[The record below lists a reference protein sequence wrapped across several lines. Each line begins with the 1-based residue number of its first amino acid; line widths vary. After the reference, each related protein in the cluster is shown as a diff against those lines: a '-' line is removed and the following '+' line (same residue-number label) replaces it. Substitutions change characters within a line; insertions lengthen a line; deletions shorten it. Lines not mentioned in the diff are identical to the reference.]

1 MNNCFICVMDV
12 ILDEL
17 CENNINIDKTTLSY
31 FINKTYYDYQ
41 NVYGSILGKLSYEDL
56 FIVWEKTHPETF
68 GHVMAFLT
76 TVHFQNLSDEQR
88 RNVVRVTVPIL
99 RNIDLTEYKRER
111 EYAWDKYTLVRNT
124 VHRYV
129 CVGMGSM
136 LCQCYVIGNIVKL
149 VVKRTLLWKVVSYW
163 ARAIKNA
170 FTFK

>member
-1 MNNCFICVMDV
+1 MMDV
-12 ILDEL
+12 ILAEL

-41 NVYGSILGKLSYEDL
+41 NVYDSVLGKLSYEDL

-88 RNVVRVTVPIL
+88 RNVVRITVPIL
-99 RNIDLTEYKRER
+99 RNIDLTEYRRER
-111 EYAWDKYTLVRNT
+111 ECVWDKYTLVRNI

-129 CVGMGSM
+129 CVGMGPM

-149 VVKRTLLWKVVSYW
+149 VAKRSLLWKVVSYW

>member
-12 ILDEL
+12 IVDEL
-17 CENNINIDKTTLSY
+17 CENGVNIDKTTLSY

-41 NVYGSILGKLSYEDL
+41 NVYSSVLGKLSYEDL
-56 FIVWEKTHPETF
+56 FTVWDKTHPETF

-76 TVHFQNLSDEQR
+76 TVHFQDLSDEQR
-88 RNVVRVTVPIL
+88 RNVVRITVPIL
-99 RNIDLTEYKRER
+99 ENVDLTEYRREK
-111 EYAWDKYTLVRNT
+111 EYARDKYTLVRNT

-129 CVGMGSM
+129 CGGMPPM
-136 LCQCYVIGNIVKL
+136 LRNIM
-149 VVKRTLLWKVVSYW
+149 LLWKVVSYW

>member
-1 MNNCFICVMDV
+1 MSNCFIWVMDV

-17 CENNINIDKTTLSY
+17 RENNISIDKTTLSY
-31 FINKTYYDYQ
+31 FVNKTYYDYQ

-56 FIVWEKTHPETF
+56 FTVWEKTHPETF

-88 RNVVRVTVPIL
+88 RNVVRITVPIL
-99 RNIDLTEYKRER
+99 KNVDLTEYRRER

-129 CVGMGSM
+129 CLGMTPMSR
-136 LCQCYVIGNIVKL
+136 NIM
-149 VVKRTLLWKVVSYW
+149 LLWRVVSYGIQ
-163 ARAIKNA
+163 AIKNV
-170 FTFK
+170 FTFE

>member
-1 MNNCFICVMDV
+1 MDV

-17 CENNINIDKTTLSY
+17 CENNISIDKTTLSY

-41 NVYGSILGKLSYEDL
+41 NVYSSILGKLSYEDL
-56 FIVWEKTHPETF
+56 FVVWEKTHPETF

-76 TVHFQNLSDEQR
+76 TVHFQRLTDEQR

-99 RNIDLTEYKRER
+99 RNIDLAEYRRER
-111 EYAWDKYTLVRNT
+111 EYTWDKYTLVRNT

-129 CVGMGSM
+129 CVGMVPM
-136 LCQCYVIGNIVKL
+136 LRNIMS
-149 VVKRTLLWKVVSYW
+149 LWRVVSYGI
-163 ARAIKNA
+163 RAIKNA